1 MEFPL
6 LRIDVRKSFHEVLDD
21 EKSNLHDMNLR
32 LTFLGTPTQDLKFET
47 SSNKRQNSEF
57 KVTIFGQNC
66 FFLGPF
72 LHFCHIGTKFQNW
85 TLLVSLRFILGI
97 DTQPYPT
104 VLLWCENNEKTLSAK
119 V

>member
-66 FFLGPF
+66 FFGD
-72 LHFCHIGTKFQNW
+72 HFCTFVTLEPSSKIG
-85 TLLVSLRFILGI
+85 
-97 DTQPYPT
+97 PY
-104 VLLWCENNEKTLSAK
+104 W
-119 V
+119 

>member
-66 FFLGPF
+66 FFWGPF
-72 LHFCHIGTKFQNW
+72 CTFVTLEPSSKIG
-85 TLLVSLRFILGI
+85 
-97 DTQPYPT
+97 PY
-104 VLLWCENNEKTLSAK
+104 W
-119 V
+119 

>member
-66 FFLGPF
+66 FFWGPF
-72 LHFCHIGTKFQNW
+72 FALLSHWNQVPKLDLIGKPAFH
-85 TLLVSLRFILGI
+85 SG
-97 DTQPYPT
+97 D
-104 VLLWCENNEKTLSAK
+104 
-119 V
+119 